1 MKAYRFIVKGKVQ
14 GVFYRKSIKEM
25 ASLGHIQGYVRN
37 LPDGSVEAVA
47 YLWENQLDDF
57 LQILK
62 NGSPMSKVE
71 SITYEEITPDEDD
84 IIYDGFEIRS

>member
-1 MKAYRFIVKGKVQ
+1 MKSYRFIVTGKVQ

-25 ASLGHIQGYVRN
+25 ASLGQIQGYVRN
-37 LPDGSVEAVA
+37 LTDGSVEVVA
-47 YLWENQLDDF
+47 YLWEEQLEDF

-71 SITYEEITPDEDD
+71 NITYEEIKLDEEE
-84 IIYDGFEIRS
+84 IVFDGFEIRN